1 MAKLVDAQLSRKALV
16 FAFCCPYFRKNPMAK
31 VDTSNFVYK
40 DMFGRDIKVGD
51 YIVYAGLADRSA
63 VMRAGRVIE
72 LTYSKEKV
80 RIRDWKTGEWIYD
93 NAPKIRCESWN
104 NYRSQGWNG
113 EEKSGKQKAVSLGFL
128 DRLVVVPE
136 EYVSEKIKKDLD
148 GPVESY
154 W

>member
-1 MAKLVDAQLSRKALV
+1 MSKDVDISK
-16 FAFCCPYFRKNPMAK
+16 
-31 VDTSNFVYK
+31 FVYK

-72 LTYSKEKV
+72 LTHSREKV
-80 RIRDWKTGEWIYD
+80 SIYDHKTGKFTNDYE
-93 NAPKIRCESWN
+93 PKIKCESWN
-104 NYRSQGWNG
+104 NYRSQGRKG

-136 EYVSEKIKKDLD
+136 EYVSEKVKKDLD
-148 GPVESY
+148 GPVTDY
-154 W
+154 FGNVV

>member
-1 MAKLVDAQLSRKALV
+1 
-16 FAFCCPYFRKNPMAK
+16 MAK

>member
-1 MAKLVDAQLSRKALV
+1 MPKEPVDISKFEYR
-16 FAFCCPYFRKNPMAK
+16 
-31 VDTSNFVYK
+31 
-40 DMFGRDIKVGD
+40 DMFGREIRVGD

-72 LTYSKEKV
+72 LTHSKDKV
-80 RIRDWKTGEWIYD
+80 STYDRKTDTHVYD
-93 NAPKIRCESWN
+93 YEPKIKCESWN
-104 NYRSQGWNG
+104 NFRSQGWNG

-136 EYVSEKIKKDLD
+136 EYVSQKVKDDLA
-148 GPVESY
+148 GEVSPY